1 LLCSFVPVF
10 DALTLFFVHLL
21 SEHLKERTTS
31 LYCSVSFSGVLDW
44 RAVVQPTPLSD
55 WYKIKIVYHQDRT
68 TLPRVWVIDPALQ
81 RRDGKLPPHLYR
93 EGNLCLFLPRAN
105 EWDSS
110 KPIALT
116 ILSWTSLWLYF
127 YELWLATGQWYGGG
141 EHPPQK
147 VETETESR
155 VDELAKRR
163 LSGGRQNDNSRHV

>member
-1 LLCSFVPVF
+1 MSNFPRATSKF
-10 DALTLFFVHLL
+10 LTAAQQAAI
-21 SEHLKERTTS
+21 LK
-31 LYCSVSFSGVLDW
+31 SVQPHSTVRFPSPGVLDW

-68 TLPRVWVIDPALQ
+68 TLPRVWVMDPALQ
-81 RRDGKLPPHLYR
+81 LRDGKLPPHLYR
-93 EGNLCLFLPRAN
+93 EGNLCIFLPGAN

-141 EHPPQK
+141 EHPPPK

-163 LSGGRQNDNSRHV
+163 PSGGTGKTGRY